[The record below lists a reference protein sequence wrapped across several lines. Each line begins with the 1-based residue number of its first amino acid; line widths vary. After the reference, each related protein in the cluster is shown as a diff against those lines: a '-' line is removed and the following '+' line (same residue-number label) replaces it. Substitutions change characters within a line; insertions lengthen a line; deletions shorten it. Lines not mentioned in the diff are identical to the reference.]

1 MKIEVDSVI
10 RIEQPSQKLITW
22 CSNQLVM
29 ANPAYAK
36 LLNMVRRPWSIP
48 PSIVFYSWYDG
59 RLVLPRGLL
68 KDIWDMY
75 PDLRL
80 YDHRMNKCQPVTFRS
95 DIQLRPYQQPAVQA
109 VRSGKQ
115 GIIVMPCGAGKTE
128 TALQVIAEL
137 GQPALW
143 ITHTNDLLN
152 QSLSRAKDKLHLQ
165 EGEIGIIGAGN
176 YTIGSHITFS
186 TVQSLKGKDL
196 DSIGHRFG
204 TVVVDE
210 CHRAF
215 MSDSKL
221 GMFEHVLEHLP
232 ALYRIGVTASEHRSD
247 GLIKGMYYLLGKK
260 LYEVHQEE
268 LNQAGNVMTPEV
280 IAVPTGYR
288 YQGDTT
294 LEFGAM
300 LCDMIEA
307 AERNYVIMD
316 QLIKNGGRPA
326 LILGDRLEQLKRL
339 SGEMEGMEDG
349 VEFIC
354 GQTGRKAREAAINRM
369 RSGESH
375 MLFATYALAKEGLD
389 IPRLERLYLCTPHRD
404 KVAVQQSVGRIMRPA
419 PGKEAPVVYD
429 FVDEQEGLCM
439 SQFRSRKTVYRK
451 LGCTINEDRLK
462 AYQVKIKG
470 AKAV

>member
-1 MKIEVDSVI
+1 MRITVDSVI
-10 RIEQPSQKLITW
+10 SIEQPPQELITW
-22 CSNQLVM
+22 CNDHLVM
-29 ANPAYAK
+29 ANPACAK
-36 LLNMVRRPWSIP
+36 LLNMGRRPWSIP
-48 PSIVFYSWYDG
+48 ASIVFYSWYDG

-68 KDIWDMY
+68 KDVWDMY

-80 YDHRMNKCQPVTFRS
+80 YEHRMNKCSPVQFRS
-95 DIQLRPYQQPAVQA
+95 DIRLRPYQAPAIQA
-109 VRSGKQ
+109 IRAGKQ

-143 ITHTNDLLN
+143 ITHTNDLLS
-152 QSLSRAKDKLHLQ
+152 QSLERARGKLRLQ
-165 EGEIGIIGAGN
+165 EGEYGIIGGGK
-176 YTIGSHITFS
+176 YTIGSHVTFS

-196 DSIGHRFG
+196 DSIGRRFG

-268 LNQAGNVMTPEV
+268 LNQAGNVIAPEV

-300 LCDMIEA
+300 LSDMVDTP
-307 AERNYVIMD
+307 ERNLAIMEH
-316 QLIKNGGRPA
+316 LAVEERPS
-326 LILGDRLEQLKRL
+326 LVLGDRLGQLQRL
-339 SGEMEGMEDG
+339 AGELDGMMDG
-349 VEFIC
+349 VEYIC
-354 GQTGRKAREAAINRM
+354 GQSSRKARQAALERM
-369 RSGESH
+369 KSGKSRV
-375 MLFATYALAKEGLD
+375 LFATYSLAKEGLD
-389 IPRLERLYLCTPHRD
+389 IPRLEHLYLLTPHRD
-404 KVAVQQSVGRIMRPA
+404 KVAIQQAVGRIMRPA
-419 PGKEAPVVYD
+419 EGKGKPAVYD

-439 SQFRSRKTVYRK
+439 SQYRSRKAVYRK
-451 LGCTINEDRLK
+451 LGCIIDESRLK

-470 AKAV
+470 A

>member
-1 MKIEVDSVI
+1 MRITVDSVI
-10 RIEQPSQKLITW
+10 CMEQPPQEFITW
-22 CSNQLVM
+22 CNDHLVM

-36 LLNMVRRPWSIP
+36 LLNMGHRPWSIP
-48 PSIVFYSWYDG
+48 ASIVFYSWYDG
-59 RLVLPRGLL
+59 RLILPRGLL
-68 KDIWDMY
+68 KDVWDMY

-80 YDHRMNKCQPVTFRS
+80 YEHRMNKCSPVPFRS
-95 DIQLRPYQQPAVQA
+95 DIRLRPYQAPAIQA
-109 VRSGKQ
+109 VRTGKQ

-128 TALQVIAEL
+128 TVLQVIAEL

-143 ITHTNDLLN
+143 LTHTNDLLN
-152 QSLSRAKDKLHLQ
+152 QSLERARGKLHLQ
-165 EGEIGIIGAGN
+165 EGEYGIIGGGK

-196 DSIGHRFG
+196 DSIGRRFG

-260 LYEVHQEE
+260 LYEVNQEE
-268 LNQAGNVMTPEV
+268 LNQAGNVIAPEV

-300 LCDMIEA
+300 LSDMVDA
-307 AERNYVIMD
+307 PERNLAIMEY
-316 QLIKNGGRPA
+316 LANEKRPA
-326 LILGDRLEQLKRL
+326 LVLGDRLEQLQRL
-339 SGEMEGMEDG
+339 AGELDGMMDG
-349 VEFIC
+349 VEYIC
-354 GQTGRKAREAAINRM
+354 GQSSRKARQAALERM
-369 RSGESH
+369 KAGESRV
-375 MLFATYALAKEGLD
+375 LFATYSLAKEGLD
-389 IPRLERLYLCTPHRD
+389 IPRLEQLYLLTPHRD
-404 KVAVQQSVGRIMRPA
+404 KVAIQQAVGRIMRPA
-419 PGKEAPVVYD
+419 EGKGKPVVYD

-439 SQFRSRKTVYRK
+439 SQYRSRKAVYRK
-451 LGCTINEDRLK
+451 LGCTIDESRLK

-470 AKAV
+470 A

>member
-1 MKIEVDSVI
+1 MRITVDSVI
-10 RIEQPSQKLITW
+10 CMEQPPQEFITW
-22 CSNQLVM
+22 CNDHLVM

-36 LLNMVRRPWSIP
+36 LLNMGHRPWSIP
-48 PSIVFYSWYDG
+48 ASIVFYSWYDG
-59 RLVLPRGLL
+59 RLILPRGLL
-68 KDIWDMY
+68 KDVWDMY

-80 YDHRMNKCQPVTFRS
+80 YEHRMNKCSPVPFRS
-95 DIQLRPYQQPAVQA
+95 DIRLRPYQAPAIQA
-109 VRSGKQ
+109 VRTGKQ

-152 QSLSRAKDKLHLQ
+152 QSLERARGKLHLQ
-165 EGEIGIIGAGN
+165 EGEYGIIGGGK

-196 DSIGHRFG
+196 DSIGRRFG

-260 LYEVHQEE
+260 LYEVNQEE
-268 LNQAGNVMTPEV
+268 LNQAGNVIAPEV

-300 LCDMIEA
+300 LSDMVDA
-307 AERNYVIMD
+307 PERNLAIMEY
-316 QLIKNGGRPA
+316 LANEKRPA
-326 LILGDRLEQLKRL
+326 LVLGDRLEQLQRL
-339 SGEMEGMEDG
+339 AGELDGMMDG
-349 VEFIC
+349 VEYIC
-354 GQTGRKAREAAINRM
+354 GQSSRKARQAALERM
-369 RSGESH
+369 KAGESRV
-375 MLFATYALAKEGLD
+375 LFATYSLAKEGLD
-389 IPRLERLYLCTPHRD
+389 IPRLEQLYLLTPHRD
-404 KVAVQQSVGRIMRPA
+404 KVAIQQAVGRIMRPA
-419 PGKEAPVVYD
+419 EGKGKPVVYD

-439 SQFRSRKTVYRK
+439 SQYRSRKAVYRK
-451 LGCTINEDRLK
+451 LGCTIDESRLK

-470 AKAV
+470 A

>member
-1 MKIEVDSVI
+1 MRITVDSVI
-10 RIEQPSQKLITW
+10 CMEQPPQEFITW
-22 CSNQLVM
+22 CNDHLVM

-36 LLNMVRRPWSIP
+36 LLNMGHRPWSIP
-48 PSIVFYSWYDG
+48 ASIVFYSWYDG
-59 RLVLPRGLL
+59 RLILPRGLL
-68 KDIWDMY
+68 KDVWDMY

-80 YDHRMNKCQPVTFRS
+80 YEHRMNKCSPVPFRS
-95 DIQLRPYQQPAVQA
+95 DIRLRPYQAPAIQA
-109 VRSGKQ
+109 VRTGKQ

-152 QSLSRAKDKLHLQ
+152 QSLERARGKLHLQ
-165 EGEIGIIGAGN
+165 EGEYGIIGGGK

-196 DSIGHRFG
+196 DSIGRRFG

-260 LYEVHQEE
+260 LYEVNQEE
-268 LNQAGNVMTPEV
+268 LNQAGNVIAPEV

-300 LCDMIEA
+300 LSDMVDA
-307 AERNYVIMD
+307 PERNLAIMEY
-316 QLIKNGGRPA
+316 LANEKRPA
-326 LILGDRLEQLKRL
+326 LVLGDRLEQLQRL
-339 SGEMEGMEDG
+339 AGELDGMMDG
-349 VEFIC
+349 VEYIC
-354 GQTGRKAREAAINRM
+354 GQSSRKARQAALERM
-369 RSGESH
+369 KAGESRV
-375 MLFATYALAKEGLD
+375 LFATYSLAKEGLD
-389 IPRLERLYLCTPHRD
+389 IPRLEQLYLLTPHRD
-404 KVAVQQSVGRIMRPA
+404 KVAIQQAVGRIMRPA
-419 PGKEAPVVYD
+419 EGKGKPVVYR
-429 FVDEQEGLCM
+429 FCGRTGRVVHEPVPEQESCIPEAG
-439 SQFRSRKTVYRK
+439 VH
-451 LGCTINEDRLK
+451 D
-462 AYQVKIKG
+462 
-470 AKAV
+470 

>member
-1 MKIEVDSVI
+1 MRITVDSVI
-10 RIEQPSQKLITW
+10 CMEQPPQEFITW
-22 CSNQLVM
+22 CNDHLVM

-36 LLNMVRRPWSIP
+36 LLNMGHRPWSIP
-48 PSIVFYSWYDG
+48 ASIVFYSWYDG
-59 RLVLPRGLL
+59 RLILPRGLL
-68 KDIWDMY
+68 KDVWDMY

-80 YDHRMNKCQPVTFRS
+80 YEHRMNKCSPVPFRS
-95 DIQLRPYQQPAVQA
+95 DIRLRPYQAPAIQA
-109 VRSGKQ
+109 VRTGKQ

-152 QSLSRAKDKLHLQ
+152 QSLERARGKLHLQ
-165 EGEIGIIGAGN
+165 EGEYGIIGGGK

-196 DSIGHRFG
+196 DSIGRRFG

-260 LYEVHQEE
+260 LYEVNQEE
-268 LNQAGNVMTPEV
+268 LNQAGNVIAPEV

-300 LCDMIEA
+300 LSDMVDA
-307 AERNYVIMD
+307 PERNLAIMEY
-316 QLIKNGGRPA
+316 LANEKRPA
-326 LILGDRLEQLKRL
+326 LVLGDRLEQLQRL
-339 SGEMEGMEDG
+339 AGELDGMVDG
-349 VEFIC
+349 VEYIC
-354 GQTGRKAREAAINRM
+354 GQSSRKARQAALERM
-369 RSGESH
+369 KAGESRV
-375 MLFATYALAKEGLD
+375 LFATYSLAKEGLD
-389 IPRLERLYLCTPHRD
+389 IPRLEQLYLLTPHRD
-404 KVAVQQSVGRIMRPA
+404 KAAIQQAVGRIMRPA
-419 PGKEAPVVYD
+419 EGKGKPVVYD

-439 SQFRSRKTVYRK
+439 SQYRSRKAVYRK
-451 LGCTINEDRLK
+451 LGCTIDESRLK

-470 AKAV
+470 A

>member
-1 MKIEVDSVI
+1 M
-10 RIEQPSQKLITW
+10 EQPPQEFITW
-22 CSNQLVM
+22 CNDHLVM

-36 LLNMVRRPWSIP
+36 LLNMGHRPWSIP
-48 PSIVFYSWYDG
+48 ASIVFYSWYDG
-59 RLVLPRGLL
+59 RLILPRGLL
-68 KDIWDMY
+68 KDVWDMY

-80 YDHRMNKCQPVTFRS
+80 YEHRMNKCSPVPFRS
-95 DIQLRPYQQPAVQA
+95 DIRLRPYQAPAIQA
-109 VRSGKQ
+109 VRTGKQ

-152 QSLSRAKDKLHLQ
+152 QSLERARGKLHLQ
-165 EGEIGIIGAGN
+165 EGEYGIIGGGK

-196 DSIGHRFG
+196 DSIGRRFG

-260 LYEVHQEE
+260 LYEVNQEE
-268 LNQAGNVMTPEV
+268 LNQAGNVIAPEV

-300 LCDMIEA
+300 LSDMVDA
-307 AERNYVIMD
+307 PERNLAIMEY
-316 QLIKNGGRPA
+316 LANEKRPA
-326 LILGDRLEQLKRL
+326 LVLGDRLEQLQRL
-339 SGEMEGMEDG
+339 AGELDGMMDG
-349 VEFIC
+349 VEYIC
-354 GQTGRKAREAAINRM
+354 GQSSRKARQAALERM
-369 RSGESH
+369 KAGESRV
-375 MLFATYALAKEGLD
+375 LFATYSLAKEGLD
-389 IPRLERLYLCTPHRD
+389 IPRLEQLYLLTPHRD
-404 KVAVQQSVGRIMRPA
+404 KVAIQQAVGRIMRPA
-419 PGKEAPVVYD
+419 EGKGKPVVYD

-439 SQFRSRKTVYRK
+439 SQYRSRKAVYRK
-451 LGCTINEDRLK
+451 LGCTIDESRLK

-470 AKAV
+470 A

>member
-1 MKIEVDSVI
+1 MRITVDSVI
-10 RIEQPSQKLITW
+10 SIEQPEPELLTW
-22 CSNQLVM
+22 CNNHLVM

-36 LLNMVRRPWSIP
+36 LINMGRRPWNIP
-48 PSIVFYSWYDG
+48 SSIVFYAWYDG
-59 RLVLPRGLL
+59 RLVLPRGIL
-68 KDIWDMY
+68 KDLWDMY

-80 YDHRMNKCQPVTFRS
+80 YDHRMEKCRPVVFHS
-95 DIQLRPYQQPAVQA
+95 DIQLRPYQQPAIQA

-128 TALQVIAEL
+128 TALQIIAEL

-143 ITHTNDLLN
+143 ITHTKDLLN
-152 QSLSRAKDKLHLQ
+152 QSLGRAREKLHLQ
-165 EGEIGIIGAGN
+165 DGEFGIIGGGS

-204 TVVVDE
+204 SVVVDE

-215 MSDSKL
+215 ISDSKM

-247 GLIKGMYYLLGKK
+247 GLINGMYYLLGKK
-260 LYEVHQEE
+260 LYEVQQEE
-268 LNQAGNVMTPEV
+268 LNQAGNVVTPEV
-280 IAVPTGYR
+280 VVIPTGYK

-300 LCDMIEA
+300 LCDMVENA
-307 AERNYVIMD
+307 DRNYIIMEYLS
-316 QLIKNGGRPA
+316 QNGGRPA

-339 SGEMEGMEDG
+339 AGEMDGIEDG

-354 GQTGRKAREAAINRM
+354 GQTSRKAREAAIDRM
-369 RSGESH
+369 RSGKSQL
-375 MLFATYALAKEGLD
+375 LFATYSLAKEGLD

-419 PGKEAPVVYD
+419 PDKEPPVVYD
-429 FVDEQEGLCM
+429 FVDEQEGLCI
-439 SQFRSRKTVYRK
+439 SQYRSRKTVYRK
-451 LGCTINEDRLK
+451 LGCTVNEDRLK
-462 AYQVKIKG
+462 AYQIKIKG